1 MISTIPDNYK
11 EIGNSLTQ
19 LFYNL
24 IGFLSSPYIYGL
36 VTSYTGGEDSKW
48 GLSVIIL
55 WSFLGFIALLFGQR
69 YLINEKG
76 EISKEMFLEDLLY
89 QNNSLDEINN
99 DDSYIGMKRK
109 LTYNSNFSIEDID
122 ETEIA
127 DNNNSNKSNNNI
139 KNEIDDN
146 IGFIKEKSQ
155 IIQNVYG
162 GMGHV

>member
-1 MISTIPDNYK
+1 
-11 EIGNSLTQ
+11 
-19 LFYNL
+19 
-24 IGFLSSPYIYGL
+24 
-36 VTSYTGGEDSKW
+36 
-48 GLSVIIL
+48 
-55 WSFLGFIALLFGQR
+55 
-69 YLINEKG
+69 
-76 EISKEMFLEDLLY
+76 MFLEDLLY